1 MQDTSSPRLS
11 LKLQSLSTSSDFL
24 SLHSTSDIGTPLS
37 LQLTPTTPRPTTA
50 PTHVRRKTYAGDL
63 AVATRATIHD
73 YEERIALLESQNSR
87 IFVELN
93 ATQNALADEREDRRI
108 ERQSLIMPTLS
119 SRSSAQIDFHQGTD
133 EQSELDYERKLRTEI
148 LDTLKKIRAQN
159 MTLSQSL
166 RESQENHA
174 SLSSVLEAEKREKE
188 ELQEEMKELAHKNF
202 TLYEHNKLLVGR
214 DNILQEEISSLMT
227 KSQADD
233 WMRSV
238 LEEELRKQRSNQGSS
253 DDDSYNSHDTHPSPE
268 VSPLAIT
275 LEHQGPLRAQLVA
288 TRDELHIARRCLEVS
303 ESKREEL
310 ESRVGSLQRNM
321 SQCLDSSAQALEV
334 ERELRAEVERY
345 ARDLEEEIL
354 RLKDDLEQFK
364 NQGEAQKPIAAV
376 DLFSQSS
383 GNVVEV
389 GKTSTDAV
397 ALLRPRLP
405 QHIVCGDVQNIA
417 VEVTNVTLSPTAT
430 DERVHD
436 SKAQAQKGRVEH
448 PARTRD
454 RESLRIQQLRRS
466 SMKKMP
472 SALSSLALPTI
483 ASDPPLVQSMI
494 TTPSATSRRTT
505 TSTDGVDTAS
515 VSVQY
520 VDSGPSTEERHH
532 TKRESVVLK
541 PLQLGS
547 ADKVYKRS
555 HLRPMSGVIPSPII
569 PPVPPSSPKDNRAVH
584 ETRRHRFRI
593 DSADSA
599 NRSSSPTSASS
610 TLVGPSSASEST
622 DKEKFSLMVPS
633 LSKKPSFDIG
643 LKTTTTTLILDI
655 RAEREH
661 SLLADPIVSHNGRTQ
676 PTSVHMRR
684 ASKVLAS
691 IAKRTGI
698 GLSEDWLVV

>member
-1 MQDTSSPRLS
+1 MQHTSSPRLS

-24 SLHSTSDIGTPLS
+24 TLHSTSDIGTPLS

-50 PTHVRRKTYAGDL
+50 PTHVRRKTYAGEL

-87 IFVELN
+87 FSVELN

-108 ERQSLIMPTLS
+108 ERQSLIMPSTLS

-238 LEEELRKQRSNQGSS
+238 LEEELRKQRSKQGSS

-303 ESKREEL
+303 ESKRQEL
-310 ESRVGSLQRNM
+310 ESRVGILQRNM

-376 DLFSQSS
+376 DLFSQSF
-383 GNVVEV
+383 GNVVE
-389 GKTSTDAV
+389 
-397 ALLRPRLP
+397 
-405 QHIVCGDVQNIA
+405 HIVCGDVQNIA
-417 VEVTNVTLSPTAT
+417 VEVTNVTLSPIAT

-436 SKAQAQKGRVEH
+436 PKAQAQKGRVEH

-483 ASDPPLVQSMI
+483 ASDSPLVQSMI

-610 TLVGPSSASEST
+610 TLVGPSSASDST

-633 LSKKPSFDIG
+633 LSKKPSFDVG

-684 ASKVLAS
+684 ASKVLAG